1 MWRKIRIALLL
12 FVLVSVAHTAW
23 VARGRTTEWKY
34 SVRVAVYPIAADGSP
49 VSSDY
54 IKQLQVETFT
64 PIADFMKREAAGY
77 ALPLTAPIDM
87 YLAHAVE
94 SLPPSPPFGGSTLD
108 VIVWSLK
115 FRYWA
120 WKVDNFKR
128 QKPDVRLFVLYH
140 DPARNNR
147 LPHSTG
153 LQKGL
158 IGIVNAYA
166 QTQYE
171 GTNNVVIA
179 HEMLHTLGATDKY
192 DLGTTL
198 PLFPAGYAEPQ
209 LKPAHPQSKAEIMAG
224 RIPVSETRAEIPTS
238 LAQCVVGTNT
248 AREINWLKPS
258 R

>member
-1 MWRKIRIALLL
+1 MWKKVRIGLLL
-12 FVLVSVAHTAW
+12 IVLVSVAHTAW
-23 VARGRTTEWKY
+23 VARGRTSEWKY
-34 SVRVAVYPIAADGSP
+34 SVRVAIYPIAADASAI
-49 VSSDY
+49 SAAY
-54 IKQLQVETFT
+54 IKQLKVETFT

-77 ALPLTAPIDM
+77 ALALDAPIDM
-87 YLAHAVE
+87 YLAHTVE
-94 SLPPSPPFGGSTLD
+94 STPPSPPFGGSTLD

-171 GTNNVVIA
+171 GSNNVVIT

-192 DLGTTL
+192 DLSSTL
-198 PLFPAGYAEPQ
+198 PLYPAGYAEPQ
-209 LKPAHPQSKAEIMAG
+209 AKPVHPQTKAEIMAG
-224 RIPVSETRAEIPTS
+224 RIPVSESQAEIP
-238 LAQCVVGTNT
+238 LGLVQCVVGTTT
-248 AREINWLKPS
+248 AREINWLRPS

>member
-1 MWRKIRIALLL
+1 MSM
-12 FVLVSVAHTAW
+12 VSVAHTAW

-49 VSSDY
+49 LGTVSTDY
-54 IKQLQVETFT
+54 IKQLKVETFM
-64 PIADFMKREAAGY
+64 PIADFMKREAAGF
-77 ALPLTAPIDM
+77 ALPLPTPIDM
-87 YLAHAVE
+87 YLAHTVDT
-94 SLPPSPPFGGSTLD
+94 LPPSPPFGGSTLD

-171 GTNNVVIA
+171 GSNNVVIA

-192 DLGTTL
+192 DLATTL

-209 LKPAHPQSKAEIMAG
+209 LKPTHPQSKAEIMAG
-224 RIPVSETRAEIPTS
+224 RIPVSESQAEIPQG
-238 LAQCVVGTNT
+238 LAQCVVGTTT
-248 AREINWLKPS
+248 AREINWLKLANP
-258 R
+258 

>member
-1 MWRKIRIALLL
+1 MWKKVRIGLLL
-12 FVLVSVAHTAW
+12 IVLVSVAHTAW
-23 VARGRTTEWKY
+23 VARGRTSEWKY
-34 SVRVAVYPIAADGSP
+34 SVRVAIYPIAADASAI
-49 VSSDY
+49 SADY
-54 IKQLQVETFT
+54 IKQLKVETFT

-77 ALPLTAPIDM
+77 ALALDAPIDM
-87 YLAHAVE
+87 YLAHTVE
-94 SLPPSPPFGGSTLD
+94 STPPSPPFGGSTLD

-128 QKPDVRLFVLYH
+128 QKPDVRLFVLFH

-166 QTQYE
+166 QAQYE
-171 GTNNVVIA
+171 GSNNVVIA

-192 DLGTTL
+192 DLSSTL
-198 PLFPAGYAEPQ
+198 PLYPAGYAEPQ
-209 LKPAHPQSKAEIMAG
+209 AKPVHPQTKAEIMAG
-224 RIPVSETRAEIPTS
+224 RIPVSESQAEIPLG
-238 LAQCVVGTNT
+238 LAPCVIGAVT
-248 AREINWLKPS
+248 AREINWLRPS